1 MRRKRYSYTIYKIQ
15 KEDLETFFDSIET
28 FIENIIENGII
39 FGENIKD
46 TIELVSS
53 FIKKHLVRRYNL
65 REDRLKLIPV
75 QDKII
80 QDDGFIS
87 VYTISF
93 QRKGRKSKNEDM
105 DNLSVN
111 ENSLSNFYFITFLKE
126 LD

>member
-53 FIKKHLVRRYNL
+53 FIKKHLVRRYNF